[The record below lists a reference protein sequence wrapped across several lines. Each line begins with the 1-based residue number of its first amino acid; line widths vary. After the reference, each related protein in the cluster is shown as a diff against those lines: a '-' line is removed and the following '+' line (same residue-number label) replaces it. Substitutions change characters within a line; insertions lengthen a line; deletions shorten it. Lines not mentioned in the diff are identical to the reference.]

1 MKDALMAAVLENMR
15 AQINEKIGA
24 IRDTDTGEFPCAID
38 TSIWRSCVTICS
50 ALNLFF
56 GMTQAPFH
64 GPLPISWSRLIE
76 SFPAKIIPLGGA
88 LADEEVAIC
97 RTADRICSPT
107 GRHVDKTAAIGAE
120 FSTSAPS

>member
-24 IRDTDTGEFPCAID
+24 IRDTDTGEFLCAID

-56 GMTQAPFH
+56 GMTQAPFQVH
-64 GPLPISWSRLIE
+64 SLTTLGSKKPGQVMT
-76 SFPAKIIPLGGA
+76 SFAAYQA
-88 LADEEVAIC
+88 L
-97 RTADRICSPT
+97 
-107 GRHVDKTAAIGAE
+107 
-120 FSTSAPS
+120 